1 MIFTSTNIF
10 QRDYNLMSST
20 QPLLKRQRAVL
31 DIPLNRH
38 LGIVFDGSVDGIA
51 KSHFQSTPEL
61 ATFDGQLHGGALS
74 VLLLQETQHAVTHD
88 LHVSLMRPVPTGAR
102 CDLEARV
109 VRSGRTL
116 AFIEV
121 SAYVEGKQV
130 ASARITKSIIAMAKA

>member
-1 MIFTSTNIF
+1 
-10 QRDYNLMSST
+10 MSST
-20 QPLLKRQRAVL
+20 QHLLPRQRDVL

-74 VLLLQETQHAVTHD
+74 VLFEVAAFLALAPLLKETQHAVTHD

-102 CDLEARV
+102 CDLEAHV

-116 AFIEV
+116 AFLEV
-121 SAYVEGKQV
+121 RAYVEGKQV
-130 ASARITKSIIAMAKA
+130 ASARITKSIIALTNT

>member
-1 MIFTSTNIF
+1 MSTNSHI
-10 QRDYNLMSST
+10 L
-20 QPLLKRQRAVL
+20 PRQRAVL

-38 LGIVFDGSVDGIA
+38 LGIVFDGCVAGVA

-74 VLLLQETQHAVTHD
+74 VLFEVAAFLALAPLLEDSQHAVTHD

-102 CDLEARV
+102 CDLSAYV

-121 SAYVEGKQV
+121 SAHVDGKQV
-130 ASARITKSIIAMAKA
+130 ASARITKSIIAISKS

>member
-1 MIFTSTNIF
+1 
-10 QRDYNLMSST
+10 MSST
-20 QPLLKRQRAVL
+20 QPLLPRQRAVL

-38 LGIVFDGSVDGIA
+38 LGIVFDGSVDGVA

-74 VLLLQETQHAVTHD
+74 VLFEVAAFLALAPLLQETQHAVTHD

-130 ASARITKSIIAMAKA
+130 ASARITKSIIAMAKG